1 MNVFLKF
8 KKDFNELIE
17 TTYNTYWDLPL
28 IPQKN
33 YSTYLHKI
41 LKEVITDSNSDF
53 YLNKEDLKQELC
65 TLWLSYQEQFLVK
78 HEKSQLSL
86 RSYLIR
92 RSLWDLRDWIK
103 KNINI
108 ISVDPTFFIE
118 EESEPDFKLDLKFL
132 LTGTNYGPLKSLCGY
147 ERYIIFLKFKEDK
160 SILEMSRILQKDRRV
175 VKKHFDLI
183 IEKIKESY
191 SL

>member
-1 MNVFLKF
+1 MPS
-8 KKDFNELIE
+8 DFA
-17 TTYNTYWDLPL
+17 
-28 IPQKN
+28 
-33 YSTYLHKI
+33 YSTI
-41 LKEVITDSNSDF
+41 FSR
-53 YLNKEDLKQELC
+53 
-65 TLWLSYQEQFLVK
+65 
-78 HEKSQLSL
+78 LSL
-86 RSYLIR
+86 SF
-92 RSLWDLRDWIK
+92 
-103 KNINI
+103 
-108 ISVDPTFFIE
+108 DPKGNLNTTFFIE